1 MLVAKKNHSPH
12 TMPMLKVQSLL
23 AANIKLARKRLG
35 FSQMRLAEICHLS
48 TSYIGEIEL
57 GKKFPS
63 AQNFERLSEAL
74 GVRVY
79 QLFYEPEHWEVNDK
93 YDMIAELKI
102 ELQTEINR
110 ILEETIT
117 KHLRK

>member
-1 MLVAKKNHSPH
+1 MS
-12 TMPMLKVQSLL
+12 KVQEIL
-23 AANIKLARKRLG
+23 AANVKLARKRLG
-35 FSQMRLAEICHLS
+35 LSQMRLAEICRLS

-63 AQNFERLSEAL
+63 AKNFERLSEAL
-74 GVRVY
+74 GVRIY
-79 QLFYEPEHWEVNDK
+79 QLLYESEEWEVNDK
-93 YDMIAELKI
+93 YDIIADLKT
-102 ELQTEINR
+102 ELQTEINK